1 MYADV
6 GGYIERI
13 FPVGCEKM
21 AVGNE
26 LTVVPKV
33 AVRVTVIGFASSSI
47 M

>member
-1 MYADV
+1 MYTEV
-6 GGYIERI
+6 GGYIERV

-26 LTVVPKV
+26 LTVVPK
-33 AVRVTVIGFASSSI
+33 AEVRVTVIGFSSSSI

>member
-1 MYADV
+1 M
-6 GGYIERI
+6 GGNIERV
-13 FPVGCEKM
+13 FTVGCEKM

-33 AVRVTVIGFASSSI
+33 EVRVTVIGFASSSI